1 MPPDHQSIGETL
13 RTFVVSAVRI
23 VLYLPLLGF
32 RVLARLLLLAATVLP
47 VALPF
52 IVGVALL
59 ELWQE
64 HDLGTKIADSLQEN
78 HALVTGLAYFVGVGL
93 FANYLKD
100 MVSTFWAAV
109 RGVLEPISDVFL
121 GERNADGMRP
131 NPWWRAW
138 VPSAEVRESLAGTWH
153 DNIAQTRRNLT
164 LSVGRNALLTAV
176 AALGAVVVAVTM
188 PFVLRE
194 TKVDRYV
201 WVATPE
207 PRENATAQA
216 TDGTQETQETDPP
229 KADAPETDEP
239 DTQKGA
245 GSPPAATPPEPV
257 TLPPIGTQPV
267 LEAHLRNGTVFSL
280 IHLKDAQPKEG
291 DGICLTES
299 QQAWLREF
307 RTAIAACVGAES
319 AERSGAPVRRF
330 DVTAFASVAP
340 VSSSGVASA
349 KLNCEIANRRADAV
363 GAFLVD
369 ETKYESKWDC
379 DSVAADFAAAR
390 SHCASSSGDRSYQDH
405 TGVYRGA
412 KFNVRVHK
420 WRSHSEMDA
429 GKPADDGALPDDR
442 RYAAEMWNRSVHIT
456 VPRGFCRP
464 NGSERSGGSSAADP
478 TADVEE

>member
-121 GERNADGMRP
+121 GERNADGERP

-164 LSVGRNALLTAV
+164 FSVGRNALLTAV

-216 TDGTQETQETDPP
+216 TDGTQETDPP
-229 KADAPETDEP
+229 EADAPETDEQEP
-239 DTQKGA
+239 GPQKGA
-245 GSPPAATPPEPV
+245 GSPPAATPSEPV
-257 TLPPIGTQPV
+257 TPPPTETQQV
-267 LEAHLRNGTVFSL
+267 LKAHLRNGTVFSL
-280 IHLKDAQPKEG
+280 AHLRDAQPESG
-291 DGICLTES
+291 EGICLTES
-299 QQAWLREF
+299 QQAWLGDF
-307 RTAIAACVGAES
+307 RDAIAACVKAEGGNEPD
-319 AERSGAPVRRF
+319 AGVPRF
-330 DVTAFASVAP
+330 YVKAFASVAP
-340 VSSSGVASA
+340 VKSTGLTSEE
-349 KLNCEIANRRADAV
+349 LNCEIANRRADAV
-363 GAFLVD
+363 GAFLANPA
-369 ETKYESKWDC
+369 EHQSKWDC
-379 DSVAADFAAAR
+379 DEAPAVFGARDNPCAAGARADPFEDYTGRHNGAAF
-390 SHCASSSGDRSYQDH
+390 
-405 TGVYRGA
+405 
-412 KFNVRVHK
+412 KVHVHM
-420 WRSHSEMDA
+420 WRSPTDMED
-429 GKPADDGALPDDR
+429 GKPADDGVLPDDR
-442 RYAAEMWNRSVHIT
+442 RYAAEMLNRSVHIT

-464 NGSERSGGSSAADP
+464 GRREQSGGSSAADP
-478 TADVEE
+478 TTGVGE